1 LGNPSFAQKRN
12 VMKNLFLLV
21 GLVLGVGRPV
31 HAAIFS
37 PQPGKRQISVRIN
50 TNVELLGLVYFLGYE
65 GPALDSET
73 DPEKRKRELEKY
85 AYGYSLYQQY
95 KPYAESKNLAV
106 IAGMAGDMGIDY
118 FTSLLVQLDD
128 FPNAT
133 LREDIPASDYIQF
146 SSTNQP
152 EEARQNA
159 TRFIDAMNG
168 LYREVNF
175 DAYLR
180 QHQKK
185 YENALEQVKSGLPG
199 DHFIAAMEK
208 FYGQQFGSYT
218 LVPSLTIPAGMGFG
232 VRHQWEG
239 KKHIFNVFGAFGP
252 QAFRVGA
259 RLDMGFGDQRRLR
272 ELSTHE
278 FGHSF
283 VNPVIDQ
290 LPAALIAQ
298 TEKLY
303 APIRDEMTRQ
313 GYNDWKSCLYEHF
326 VRAGEIIIAEN
337 LDNREDAE
345 RLRQDYVGNRKFLY
359 LPLLVE
365 ELQKHKRGEVPSYPE
380 AVGNAMKRLKLKTNA
395 G

>member
-1 LGNPSFAQKRN
+1 
-12 VMKNLFLLV
+12 
-21 GLVLGVGRPV
+21 
-31 HAAIFS
+31 
-37 PQPGKRQISVRIN
+37 
-50 TNVELLGLVYFLGYE
+50 
-65 GPALDSET
+65 
-73 DPEKRKRELEKY
+73 
-85 AYGYSLYQQY
+85 
-95 KPYAESKNLAV
+95 
-106 IAGMAGDMGIDY
+106 
-118 FTSLLVQLDD
+118 
-128 FPNAT
+128 
-133 LREDIPASDYIQF
+133 
-146 SSTNQP
+146 
-152 EEARQNA
+152 
-159 TRFIDAMNG
+159 
-168 LYREVNF
+168 
-175 DAYLR
+175 
-180 QHQKK
+180 
-185 YENALEQVKSGLPG
+185 
-199 DHFIAAMEK
+199 MEK

-232 VRHQWEG
+232 VRHQREG

-252 QAFRVGA
+252 QAFGVGIQ
-259 RLDMGFGDQRRLR
+259 LDMGFGDQRRLR

-337 LDNREDAE
+337 LNNREDAE
-345 RLRQDYVGNRKFLY
+345 RLRQDYVGNRKFMY